1 MGSPKFAALLA
12 ELLLLSHGL
21 VVAVSAVA
29 SSYIPDYKYLW
40 FSSCAVGFSAVIFA
54 LKVVLFHDS
63 PGRSSVFGFSLP
75 TKVGVAAEGMGAH
88 TGVCGP
94 GSEARGRGGALCAS
108 CSIQLHPCLQV
119 SLVQQQYCGGS
130 QREISAEGCTCPSL
144 AWVYSNFPRFSP
156 PAKLSTQLS
165 KWASRVR
172 SPATV

>member
-63 PGRSSVFGFSLP
+63 PGYSSVFGFSLP
-75 TKVGVAAEGMGAH
+75 TKVGVVAGDCGCVWGGYLDGSWMLHRTLQVPVVQQLRCGFLSGGVRAE
-88 TGVCGP
+88 
-94 GSEARGRGGALCAS
+94 GGAL
-108 CSIQLHPCLQV
+108 
-119 SLVQQQYCGGS
+119 
-130 QREISAEGCTCPSL
+130 
-144 AWVYSNFPRFSP
+144 PRP
-156 PAKLSTQLS
+156 G
-165 KWASRVR
+165 RGI
-172 SPATV
+172 